1 MSEDAELEVL
11 LSLDGA
17 SWEAAEGYMVEFR
30 VHRTQ
35 KTVQR
40 PHGINY
46 TLVFRLAGGEPF
58 VRFDNAH
65 AAKRPGG
72 RFVRLTKTHDHWH
85 RGEHDPGRP
94 YNTKSLKVLPMGPL
108 PRSDRHDEPR
118 AFN

>member
-35 KTVQR
+35 KTEQR

-46 TLVFRLAGGEPF
+46 ALVFRLAGGEPF

-72 RFVRLTKTHDHWH
+72 RFVRLTKTHDRVVS
-85 RGEHDPGRP
+85 RG
-94 YNTKSLKVLPMGPL
+94 TAS
-108 PRSDRHDEPR
+108 PR
-118 AFN
+118 ADQSAVPVSPNRRA

>member
-46 TLVFRLAGGEPF
+46 ALVFRLAGGEPF

-85 RGEHDPGRP
+85 RGELLEDFWREV
-94 YNTKSLKVLPMGPL
+94 K
-108 PRSDRHDEPR
+108 R
-118 AFN
+118 AMNERGIPNDL